1 VTQARSLSSP
11 GFRALLLA
19 QSLSAFNDNAFKTLA
34 ALLMVATLPAGESA
48 RLIAAAGAVFILPF
62 LLLSTAAGSVADRF
76 SKKRVI
82 VACKAVELALMLL
95 SLLAL
100 PSGNVPLLLGILFCL
115 GAHSA
120 FIGPAKLAIL
130 PELLDDSDLS
140 RGNGLMGM
148 MSFLGIVLGTV
159 AAGLLL
165 TWFQGRLAWA
175 CAVFAAASA
184 AGLAAALLV
193 TETPPAAAAAPV
205 RLNFAAQAW
214 ENLARVR
221 LRRPVFLAVTGAAWF
236 WFLGAVFQMN
246 VLVYGREL
254 MRLSPEALS
263 AFQVVVALGIGL
275 GSYVAG
281 RLSREKVELGLVPL
295 GALGLVVFSADL
307 AFAASSPARA
317 GADLFLA
324 GFSGGCFV
332 VPLDAFIQ
340 QRTPKAE
347 RGRTIA
353 TANVL
358 ALLGVLLASGWL
370 YLMSGWFKLYPNQ
383 VFLVAA
389 AMTAVVAAYILRVLP
404 DFFLRLLLYPLV
416 NLVYRI
422 EVAGRERIPLEGP
435 ALLVS
440 NHVSFVDA
448 FLITGASP
456 RLVRFLM
463 LRRFY
468 DIPVLHWFFR
478 AMGVIPISDHDSP
491 KAIVRSFQAAR
502 QALREGDL
510 VGIFAEG
517 EITRHGQM
525 LRFKKGVE
533 RIAEGLSVPIIPVHL
548 DRVWGSIFSYE
559 GGKVLLKRPRRL
571 PYPVTVSFGSP
582 LPADSKAD
590 DIRRA
595 ILELGSAAFQRRLDE
610 MQTLPRAFLREARR
624 HWGRLAMA
632 DSFQGTLTC
641 GGALVR
647 AFLLGRLI
655 DRTLPAGGAVGVLLP
670 PSIAGAL
677 VNLGLPMRG
686 RLAVNLNYTLPRETA
701 LRCAARAG
709 APRIVTS
716 RRFLEKIGWEGHESF
731 VYLEDLAPRIKRL
744 RAGLTLAAFY
754 ALPSF
759 ILERAFLRKA
769 PRRLDETATIIFTS
783 GSTGEPKGVVL
794 SHSNLRANIEAVA
807 QVYQFKAEDRILGAL
822 PFFHSFG
829 YTVTLWLPAVTGTA
843 AVYHANPLD
852 AKTIGALIAKH
863 RVTILLGTPTFL
875 TAYLRRI
882 EPGQMRSVSLV
893 IAGAEKLR
901 AEVVAAFAEKFR
913 VTPLEGFGCTELSPV
928 ACVNIPDVEIGRVRQ
943 RGGKPGTIGQPLPG
957 VAVKVVHPE
966 TLAPLPVGEA
976 GLLLVKGP
984 NVMVGYL
991 GEPEKTAGVLKDGWY
1006 STGDIASID
1015 ADGFVTV
1022 TDRLSRFSKIGG
1034 EMVPHLHVEER
1045 LHALAGRLE
1054 QAFVVTAV
1062 PDEKKGERLVVLVKD
1077 YDDVDGLCKRLHSSD
1092 VPRLWVPE
1100 RACFHKVE
1108 RFPLLG
1114 SGKLDLSGL
1123 KKTAAELEAGREA
1136 A

>member
-1 VTQARSLSSP
+1 MANIIYRIKVL
-11 GFRALLLA
+11 
-19 QSLSAFNDNAFKTLA
+19 
-34 ALLMVATLPAGESA
+34 GE
-48 RLIAAAGAVFILPF
+48 
-62 LLLSTAAGSVADRF
+62 
-76 SKKRVI
+76 
-82 VACKAVELALMLL
+82 E
-95 SLLAL
+95 
-100 PSGNVPLLLGILFCL
+100 NVPL
-115 GAHSA
+115 
-120 FIGPAKLAIL
+120 
-130 PELLDDSDLS
+130 
-140 RGNGLMGM
+140 N
-148 MSFLGIVLGTV
+148 
-159 AAGLLL
+159 
-165 TWFQGRLAWA
+165 
-175 CAVFAAASA
+175 
-184 AGLAAALLV
+184 
-193 TETPPAAAAAPV
+193 
-205 RLNFAAQAW
+205 
-214 ENLARVR
+214 
-221 LRRPVFLAVTGAAWF
+221 
-236 WFLGAVFQMN
+236 
-246 VLVYGREL
+246 
-254 MRLSPEALS
+254 
-263 AFQVVVALGIGL
+263 
-275 GSYVAG
+275 
-281 RLSREKVELGLVPL
+281 
-295 GALGLVVFSADL
+295 
-307 AFAASSPARA
+307 
-317 GADLFLA
+317 
-324 GFSGGCFV
+324 SG
-332 VPLDAFIQ
+332 
-340 QRTPKAE
+340 
-347 RGRTIA
+347 
-353 TANVL
+353 
-358 ALLGVLLASGWL
+358 
-370 YLMSGWFKLYPNQ
+370 
-383 VFLVAA
+383 
-389 AMTAVVAAYILRVLP
+389 
-404 DFFLRLLLYPLV
+404 
-416 NLVYRI
+416 
-422 EVAGRERIPLEGP
+422 

-440 NHVSFVDA
+440 NHMSFVDA
-448 FLITGASP
+448 ILLVGASERP
-456 RLVRFLM
+456 VRFLM
-463 LRRFY
+463 HKKFY
-468 DIPVLHWFFR
+468 DLPVLKYFFR
-478 AMGVIPISDHDSP
+478 LAGCIPIRHTGGAHEIAASLN
-491 KAIVRSFQAAR
+491 AAR
-502 QALREGDL
+502 EALLNGDL
-510 VGIFAEG
+510 VCIFIEG
-517 EITRHGQM
+517 EISRHGQM

-533 RIAEGLSVPIIPVHL
+533 RIADGLDVPIIPVHL

-559 GGKVLLKRPRRL
+559 GGRVLLKKPRRI
-571 PYPVTVSFGSP
+571 PYPVTVSFGAP

-595 ILELGSAAFQRRLDE
+595 IQELGSAAFQRRLDE

-647 AFLLGRLI
+647 SFLLGRLI

-686 RLAVNLNYTLPRETA
+686 RVAVNLNYTLPRETA

-716 RRFLEKIGWEGHESF
+716 RRFLEKLGWEGHESF

-744 RAGLTLAAFY
+744 RAGLTMAAFY

-769 PRRLDETATIIFTS
+769 PRALGETATVIFTS

-794 SHSNLRANIEAVA
+794 SHANLRANIEAVA

-843 AVYHANPLD
+843 AVYHSNPLD
-852 AKTIGALIAKH
+852 AKTIGSLIAKH

-901 AEVVAAFAEKFR
+901 AEIVAAFAEKFR

-966 TLAPLPVGEA
+966 TFAPLPVGEA

-1054 QAFVVTAV
+1054 QTFVVTAV
-1062 PDEKKGERLVVLVKD
+1062 PDERKGERLVVLVKD
-1077 YDDVDGLCKRLHSSD
+1077 YEDVDGLCKRLNESD
-1092 VPRLWVPE
+1092 VPKLWVPE

-1108 RFPLLG
+1108 QFPLLG
-1114 SGKLDLSGL
+1114 SGKLDLTGL
-1123 KKTAAELEAGREA
+1123 KKTAVELEAGREA